1 MRFYF
6 YLYGKKTGQ
15 LKILTRRNNSKSETS
30 VFKQYG
36 NHGHRWNFAQVF
48 LDFSPL
54 DTFQVNFTNFLFFL
68 VLLISCLFLQMII
81 LFLMSELIVVFIG
94 QERISGGYFASFTT
108 QNQLLATRKQTG
120 GSCFKE

>member
-1 MRFYF
+1 MKFYF

-15 LKILTRRNNSKSETS
+15 VKILTRRINSKSETS

-68 VLLISCLFLQMII
+68 VFMISCLFLQMIPNFFPDVRTNCSLYWPRTNSRW
-81 LFLMSELIVVFIG
+81 LFCFIHYSKLSSVSEKAK
-94 QERISGGYFASFTT
+94 SWK
-108 QNQLLATRKQTG
+108 LL
-120 GSCFKE
+120 